1 MTGRK
6 ADMRTE
12 EEMMKAI
19 ISFAENNDLIR
30 GVYMNGSRA
39 NPKVDK
45 DKYRD
50 YDIVY
55 VASEIQ

>member
-1 MTGRK
+1 
-6 ADMRTE
+6 MRTE

-55 VASEIQ
+55 VASETQ